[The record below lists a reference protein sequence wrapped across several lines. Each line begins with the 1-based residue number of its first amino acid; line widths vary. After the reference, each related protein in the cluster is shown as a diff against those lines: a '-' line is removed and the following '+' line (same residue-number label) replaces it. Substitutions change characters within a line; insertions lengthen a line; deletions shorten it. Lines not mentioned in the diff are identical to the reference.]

1 MSLHRLHGE
10 LPRVLVFPL
19 RLPAF
24 APAEVVIAVDHDDAL
39 MVAKV
44 VTVPLAEMV
53 VVAAAAATTAS
64 HAHLGCGGQSLRTSR
79 RCRPD
84 REGGTTREDQAGHD
98 YRHPLRNSHGTC
110 LLGEISYKSYV

>member
-53 VVAAAAATTAS
+53 VVAAAAATAS